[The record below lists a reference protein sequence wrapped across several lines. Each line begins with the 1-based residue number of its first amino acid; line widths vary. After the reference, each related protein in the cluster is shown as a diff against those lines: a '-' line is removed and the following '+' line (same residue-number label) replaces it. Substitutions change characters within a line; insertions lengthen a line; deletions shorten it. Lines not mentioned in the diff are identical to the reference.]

1 MRGTMR
7 MGGEAKCPPSHRPTT
22 NFRETK
28 IPDTTTK
35 PEESNGRTINPMPS
49 RLKRYQQQ
57 GDYHA
62 INFSCYH
69 RLPHLSDDHSRLVVE
84 ETLEQLRQ
92 RHQFSLFGYVIMPN
106 HVHLLLAEPKLQPLA
121 TTLSVLKK
129 ETSKRPQGHA
139 ATVLATRYYDFNILT
154 HEKLTEKLKYI
165 HRNPVEGGLVE
176 KPEDWEW
183 SSYRHYLTG
192 EPGRVEIE
200 PQYTW
205 TRREA

>member
-1 MRGTMR
+1 MPKVARLI
-7 MGGEAKCPPSHRPTT
+7 EA
-22 NFRETK
+22 E
-28 IPDTTTK
+28 D
-35 PEESNGRTINPMPS
+35 SNGRTINDMPS

-69 RLPHLSDDHSRLVVE
+69 RLPYLNDDHSRLVVE

-106 HVHLLLAEPKLQPLA
+106 HIHLLLTEPKLQPLA
-121 TTLSVLKK
+121 AMLSVLKK
-129 ETSKRPQGHA
+129 ETSRRLKGERSQFWQN
-139 ATVLATRYYDFNILT
+139 RYYDFNVLI

-165 HRNPVEGGLVE
+165 HRNPVERGLVQ

-183 SSYRHYLTG
+183 SSCRHYLTG
-192 EPGRVEIE
+192 EPGRIEIE
-200 PQYTW
+200 SQYTW
-205 TRREA
+205 NRRET